1 MELGMRT
8 ERTMREVTMPDVP
21 ESDVGRV
28 TQDAADAK
36 ATKIVAT
43 ANGDGTWTVVVTFPN

>member
-1 MELGMRT
+1 MQT

-43 ANGDGTWTVVVTFPN
+43 ANGDDTWTVVVTFPN